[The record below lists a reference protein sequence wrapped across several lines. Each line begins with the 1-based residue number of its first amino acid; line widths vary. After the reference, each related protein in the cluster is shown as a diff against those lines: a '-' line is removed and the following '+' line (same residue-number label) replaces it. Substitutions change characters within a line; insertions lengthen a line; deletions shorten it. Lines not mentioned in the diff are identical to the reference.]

1 MLYVDPHDIYFTE
14 GDSYFNFIFWS
25 CHVVCGVL
33 VPWPGMEPIPAA
45 LEAQSLNHWT
55 SKEVPEGAS

>member
-1 MLYVDPHDIYFTE
+1 MIRTSKIYSLRNFQICSEVLLIIVVMLYVDPHDIYFTE

-33 VPWPGMEPIPAA
+33 VP
-45 LEAQSLNHWT
+45 
-55 SKEVPEGAS
+55 